1 MELIIDK
8 VMALKT
14 ADIFSDLPEHVL
26 AEIAEIIEIEA
37 FNEGEK
43 IISKGE
49 IGNTMYLIRTGK
61 VKVHNQD
68 KVFATLG
75 ENEIVGELSLLAP
88 VPRTA
93 TVTATEDLV
102 LFKIER
108 EYFMDLLYEEPELMH
123 GIMRVLVNRIIDLND
138 KLRSHQS
145 VS

>member
-61 VKVHNQD
+61 VKVHDQD

>member
-14 ADIFSDLPEHVL
+14 AGIFSDLPEHVL

-43 IISKGE
+43 IIAKGE
-49 IGNTMYLIRTGK
+49 IGNTMYLIRKGK
-61 VKVHNQD
+61 VKVHDHD
-68 KVFATLG
+68 KIFATLG

-93 TVTATEDLV
+93 TVTAIEDLV
-102 LFKIER
+102 LFKLER

-138 KLRSHQS
+138 KLRSHQPAS
-145 VS
+145 

>member
-26 AEIAEIIEIEA
+26 AEIAEIIEVEEY
-37 FNEGEK
+37 NQ
-43 IISKGE
+43 GE
-49 IGNTMYLIRTGK
+49 IVIEKGDIGNSMYLIRKGK
-61 VKVHNQD
+61 VKVHD
-68 KVFATLG
+68 KDRVFAQLG

-93 TVTATEDLV
+93 TVTAVENLV
-102 LFKIER
+102 LFKLER

-123 GIMRVLVNRIIDLND
+123 GIMRTLVNRIIELNN
-138 KLRSHQS
+138 KLRNLQS
-145 VS
+145 PS